1 MGGVFVKANPSND
14 FPDDNSG
21 LAPPESISN
30 SEVKRSS
37 ADGSVGFPHVRV
49 GHRQDSFA
57 SNPSWVRGFFLEGYR
72 MMASRMSDNE
82 VEIFLAE
89 LFSRGDVRASG
100 WPSDLPVSVAD
111 LGFEIDLKAGRLS
124 VAEPIIELDIPYLK
138 DTLAKAE
145 PSLNLRYSRLVSST
159 NTMLVDSYSK
169 GSSSDSLFLCEFQY
183 EGRGRRGKTW
193 RSPYA
198 STIMFSLG
206 MKVPKSQKPIKGLSC
221 ALGLSIAKTLISL
234 GISNVSVK
242 WPNDVYID
250 GRKVCGI
257 LVELVS
263 INSDDSAVVI
273 GVGLNYRLTKNY
285 IDLIDKPSTDL
296 ASHGIQ
302 KSRSEVLRSLVEKL
316 CEDFRRFTDSGF
328 SVFRDDFNGI
338 HWLTDRLV
346 EISQGAGSVTSGIV
360 AGVNGEGELLL
371 RKGDQEVPI
380 IAGEISSIGTRDG
393 T

>member
-1 MGGVFVKANPSND
+1 
-14 FPDDNSG
+14 
-21 LAPPESISN
+21 
-30 SEVKRSS
+30 
-37 ADGSVGFPHVRV
+37 
-49 GHRQDSFA
+49 
-57 SNPSWVRGFFLEGYR
+57 
-72 MMASRMSDNE
+72 MMASRMSNNE
-82 VEIFLAE
+82 VEIFLAK
-89 LFSRGDVRASG
+89 LVSRGHAKASE
-100 WPSDLPVSVAD
+100 WPSDLPVAIAD
-111 LGFEIDLKAGRLS
+111 LGLEIDLKVGRLS
-124 VAEPIIELDIPYLK
+124 VTEPIIELDIPFLK
-138 DTLAKAE
+138 DTLAKTE

-169 GSSSDSLFLCEFQY
+169 GNSSDSLFLCEFQY

-206 MKVPKSQKPIKGLSC
+206 MKVPKTQKSIKGLSC
-221 ALGLSIAKTLISL
+221 ALGLSIAKTLNSL

-273 GVGLNYRLTKNY
+273 GVGLNYRLTNSY

-296 ASHGIQ
+296 VSQGIQ
-302 KSRSEVLRSLVEKL
+302 KSRSQVLRYLVERL
-316 CEDFRRFTDSGF
+316 CEDFRRFMESGF
-328 SVFRDDFNGI
+328 SVFREDFNRI
-338 HWLTDRLV
+338 HWLAGRLV
-346 EISQGAGSVTSGIV
+346 EISQGTGTVTSGIV
-360 AGVNGEGELLL
+360 TGVNGEGELLL
-371 RKGDQEVPI
+371 IEGDEEVPI
-380 IAGEISSIGTRDG
+380 VAGEISFIGTRKG

>member
-1 MGGVFVKANPSND
+1 
-14 FPDDNSG
+14 
-21 LAPPESISN
+21 
-30 SEVKRSS
+30 
-37 ADGSVGFPHVRV
+37 
-49 GHRQDSFA
+49 
-57 SNPSWVRGFFLEGYR
+57 
-72 MMASRMSDNE
+72 MMASRMSNNE

-89 LFSRGDVRASG
+89 LVSRGHVRVSE
-100 WPSDLPVSVAD
+100 WPSDFPLAIAD
-111 LGFEIDLKAGRLS
+111 LGLEIDLKVGRLS
-124 VAEPIIELDIPYLK
+124 VTEPIIELDIPYLR
-138 DTLAKAE
+138 DTLAKTE

-169 GSSSDSLFLCEFQY
+169 GNSSDSLFLCEFQY

-193 RSPYA
+193 QSPYA

-206 MKVPKSQKPIKGLSC
+206 MRVPKARKSIKGLSC
-221 ALGLSIAKTLISL
+221 ALGLSIAKVLISL

-273 GVGLNYRLTKNY
+273 GVGLNYRLTNSY

-296 ASHGIQ
+296 VSQGIQ
-302 KSRSEVLRSLVEKL
+302 KPRSQVLKYLVEKL
-316 CEDFRRFTDSGF
+316 CEDFRRFMENGF
-328 SVFRDDFNGI
+328 SVFREDFNRI
-338 HWLTDRLV
+338 HWLAGRLV
-346 EISQGAGSVTSGIV
+346 QISQGKGTVTSGIV
-360 AGVNGEGELLL
+360 TGVNGEGELLL
-371 RKGDQEVPI
+371 IEGDEEVPI
-380 IAGEISSIGTRDG
+380 IAGEISFIGTRKG

>member
-1 MGGVFVKANPSND
+1 
-14 FPDDNSG
+14 
-21 LAPPESISN
+21 
-30 SEVKRSS
+30 
-37 ADGSVGFPHVRV
+37 
-49 GHRQDSFA
+49 
-57 SNPSWVRGFFLEGYR
+57 
-72 MMASRMSDNE
+72 MMASRMSNNE

-89 LFSRGDVRASG
+89 LVSRGHVRASE
-100 WPSDLPVSVAD
+100 WPSDFPVAVAD
-111 LGFEIDLKAGRLS
+111 LGLEIDLKAGRLS
-124 VAEPIIELDIPYLK
+124 VTEPIIELDIPYLR
-138 DTLAKAE
+138 DTLAKTE

-169 GSSSDSLFLCEFQY
+169 GNSSDSLFLCEFQY

-206 MKVPKSQKPIKGLSC
+206 MKVPKAQKSIKGLSC
-221 ALGLSIAKTLISL
+221 ALGLSIAKTLNSL

-273 GVGLNYRLTKNY
+273 GVGLNYRLTNSY

-296 ASHGIQ
+296 VSQGIQ
-302 KSRSEVLRSLVEKL
+302 KSRSQVLRYLVEKL
-316 CEDFRRFTDSGF
+316 CEDFRRFTDNGF
-328 SVFRDDFNGI
+328 SVFREDFNGI
-338 HWLTDRLV
+338 HWLAGRLV
-346 EISQGAGSVTSGIV
+346 EISQGAGTVTSGIV
-360 AGVNGEGELLL
+360 TGVNGEGELLL
-371 RKGDQEVPI
+371 REGDEEVPI
-380 IAGEISSIGTRDG
+380 IAGEISLIGTRKG

>member
-1 MGGVFVKANPSND
+1 MLDANP
-14 FPDDNSG
+14 
-21 LAPPESISN
+21 A
-30 SEVKRSS
+30 
-37 ADGSVGFPHVRV
+37 
-49 GHRQDSFA
+49 
-57 SNPSWVRGFFLEGYR
+57 
-72 MMASRMSDNE
+72 SDNE

-124 VAEPIIELDIPYLK
+124 VAEPVIELDIPYLK

-145 PSLNLRYSRLVSST
+145 PSLNVQYSRLVSST
-159 NTMLVDSYSK
+159 NTMMVDSYSN
-169 GSSSDSLFLCEFQY
+169 GNSSDSLFLCEFQY

-206 MKVPKSQKPIKGLSC
+206 MRVPRARKSIKGLSC
-221 ALGLSIAKTLISL
+221 ALGLSIAKVLNSL

-257 LVELVS
+257 LIELVS
-263 INSDDSAVVI
+263 INSHDSAVII
-273 GVGLNYRLTKNY
+273 GVGLNYRLTNSY

-296 ASHGIQ
+296 VSQGIQ
-302 KSRSEVLRSLVEKL
+302 KSRSQVLRYLVEKL
-316 CEDFRRFTDSGF
+316 CEDFRWFMENGF
-328 SVFRDDFNGI
+328 SVFREDFNRI
-338 HWLTDRLV
+338 HWLAGRLV
-346 EISQGAGSVTSGIV
+346 EISQGAGTVNSGIV
-360 AGVNGEGELLL
+360 TGVNGEGELLL
-371 RKGDQEVPI
+371 IEGDEEVPI
-380 IAGEISSIGTRDG
+380 IAGEISLIGTRKG